1 MTFPIRSKLLAVLSV
16 GLLASSGALAETGVT
31 GTEIK
36 IGMANALTGPA
47 AGLGT
52 SIKQGS
58 TVLFNKVNA
67 QGGVNG
73 RKIKLISVDDGYEPA
88 TAALATE
95 RLVNED
101 KVFALFGYVGT
112 PTAKAAIP
120 IAIKGGVPFFAPF
133 TGAEFLRSPVDKL
146 VFNVRASYWN
156 ETEMQVARLA
166 SDLGITKIAV
176 FIQDDPYGVAGKEG
190 VERALR
196 KNGLKPVA
204 EARYKR
210 NTEDV
215 DAALA
220 VLTAAKPEAVVM
232 VGTYAASAAL
242 VKKANAAGFKPKFLS
257 VSFAGTSNFIK
268 ASGADGENVY
278 ITQVMPSPDDV
289 SLPIV
294 RQYQADMKAAGIT
307 AFDYTSLEGYVNAT
321 IFVEALRAS
330 GADLTRQGLLTA
342 LEKMTS
348 NHGGLDVT
356 FSPTDHQGHKKVYL
370 TKVKNGKAV
379 SVTKL

>member
-1 MTFPIRSKLLAVLSV
+1 MTFPIRSKLLAVLSA
-16 GLLASSGALAETGVT
+16 GLLASTGAAAETGVT
-31 GTEIK
+31 GSEIK

-73 RKIKLISVDDGYEPA
+73 RKINLISVDDGYEPA

-156 ETEMQVARLA
+156 ETEMQVTRLA

-257 VSFAGTSNFIK
+257 VSFVGTSNFIK
-268 ASGADGENVY
+268 ASGVDGENVY

-321 IFVEALRAS
+321 IFVEALKAS

-348 NHGGLDVT
+348 NHGGLDVA